1 MSKGN
6 AKGIAVKDIRIC
18 TVTLFIPVNCSSRRI
33 TSNSRDHEVLNNKKL
48 QILPT
53 CVLFLPEDPYDTYV
67 KINKGFQLNINICN
81 VPAAKAHIWFDI
93 GDILRSSFIS

>member
-33 TSNSRDHEVLNNKKL
+33 TSNSRDHKVLNNKKL

-53 CVLFLPEDPYDTYV
+53 CVLFLPDDANDTYV
-67 KINKGFQLNINICN
+67 EIYKDFQLNKNICN
-81 VPAAKAHIWFDI
+81 VPTAKAHI
-93 GDILRSSFIS
+93 